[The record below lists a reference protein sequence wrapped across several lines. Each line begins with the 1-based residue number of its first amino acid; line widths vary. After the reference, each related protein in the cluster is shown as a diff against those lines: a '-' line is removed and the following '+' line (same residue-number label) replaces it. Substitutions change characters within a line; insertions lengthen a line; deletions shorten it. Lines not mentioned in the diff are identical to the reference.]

1 MCFEKSMKNIPTDWT
16 CDCPVECNYISY
28 SFSLVSTPFN
38 PEELC
43 PRDMVSEDFL
53 MKPFY
58 QNRVGRAMIKMKNNI
73 TEIEY
78 CKQHLKYRAEVIF
91 RLATDSISVTVM
103 SRRLSFFDKMSAFGE
118 RTNYVLLYSN
128 KLFNFRWHF
137 GVIHRNQHSQYNGG
151 GVLDT

>member
-1 MCFEKSMKNIPTDWT
+1 MCFEKSMKNTPTDWT

-91 RLATDSISVTVM
+91 RLATDSIDVTVM

-118 RTNYVLLYSN
+118 RTNYVLFYSN
-128 KLFNFRWHF
+128 KLSNFRWHF
-137 GVIHRNQHSQYNGG
+137 GVIYWNQHSQHNGG

>member
-1 MCFEKSMKNIPTDWT
+1 MKNAPTDWT

-118 RTNYVLLYSN
+118 RTNCALFHSN
-128 KLFNFRWHF
+128 KLSNFRWHL
-137 GVIHRNQHSQYNGG
+137 GVIYWNQHSKHNGG